1 MAFKIRRGTNAERL
15 TIIPAQGEL
24 IYTTDTKKLYV
35 GDGTTTG
42 GNAVDDMTGI
52 ATTSYVDQKIDDLV
66 DGAATTLNTLKE
78 LADALGSDPNFANN
92 ITTAISNKLD
102 NTDTSLLSPGDM
114 FFTKTNNT
122 VSMGSLAAQTITAGP
137 NGIQIASTGGVEI
150 MGAASAQVKIG
161 GGSSG
166 TIVFN
171 SQTSGISYNDLS
183 NTPTGMATES
193 YVDNAV
199 SNLVNSAPTT
209 LDTLKELADA
219 LGQDQNFATTI
230 STSLANKANVADL
243 SLVATSGDYGDLI
256 NKPTI
261 PADVSDLTDTNTLL
275 WDRTTITDNLIPDTN
290 VTYDIGSPTNRFKD
304 IYLSSNTIYL
314 GETALGID
322 PVKGLQ
328 VKSFGGGEGYGA
340 GSVEWLDSG
349 PNIYGVDHI
358 LKFNGVDIS
367 HPLYTYLSNLKI
379 GDQIKEAVPPN
390 NPTYAPPADF
400 LLTVTGP
407 VQFVNPTTDSFGSY
421 INAIIPVD
429 QSRTMT
435 NVGSNY
441 YVYYVEFRNNPIR
454 GIDTIPDPDGIL
466 PQPDPAGWPYYDTL
480 GINTL
485 RGDTGVFIRPSWD
498 RSPTVDFW
506 FKEDGTLQLPAGG
519 DIVDSAGV
527 SVLGG
532 GGANTADVTF
542 STNVVVGTGY
552 ELGLSPGSGFTG
564 DNQYFRVRGG
574 DNPEHLHFDTT
585 DSTLY
590 DLYVGDDSKYFK
602 LSKDGPA
609 VIQSQDQTTAITFNW
624 TFGTDGSLRMPGDIT
639 QNSKDATVCFPNADT
654 VIYTSTA
661 QYRHA
666 LKLFVMVEGM
676 TDGGGINWDT
686 QACDIIAVRGY
697 NNDIVSVTTY
707 GVTYSGAQ
715 PIATFDGQWNAT
727 TSRIEITCRPTS
739 TTNVV
744 VSSVHAIE
752 MNSND

>member
-15 TIIPAQGEL
+15 TITPAEGEL
-24 IYTTDTKKLYV
+24 IYTTDTKKLFIGDGSTVGGITV
-35 GDGTTTG
+35 GDS
-42 GNAVDDMTGI
+42 D
-52 ATTSYVDQKIDDLV
+52 YVDQRIDDLI
-66 DGAATTLNTLKE
+66 DGAGATLDTLKE
-78 LADALGSDPNFANN
+78 LADALGGDDNFAANLA
-92 ITTAISNKLD
+92 TTLAGKA
-102 NTDTSLLSPGDM
+102 DTS
-114 FFTKTNNT
+114 
-122 VSMGSLAAQTITAGP
+122 SLATVA
-137 NGIQIASTGGVEI
+137 
-150 MGAASAQVKIG
+150 
-161 GGSSG
+161 
-166 TIVFN
+166 
-171 SQTSGISYNDLS
+171 TSGDYDDLTNKPTLFSGDYDDLTDKPILFSGNYNDLT
-183 NTPTGMATES
+183 NKPTIPSISGLATET

-199 SNLVNSAPTT
+199 SNLVNSAGPA

-219 LGQDQNFATTI
+219 LGNDANFATTV
-230 STSLANKANVADL
+230 STSLSNKAN
-243 SLVATSGDYGDLI
+243 S
-256 NKPTI
+256 
-261 PADVSDLTDTNTLL
+261 ADVYTKTEVDNLL
-275 WDRTTITDNLIPDTN
+275 WDGTSITNDLIPDTD
-290 VTYDIGSPTNRFKD
+290 VTYDIGSPTNRFRD
-304 IYLSSNTIYL
+304 IYLSSSTIYL
-314 GETALGID
+314 GDKSLSIADNKLEIGGFLFGEMGNVAGVASTQYAADIVSIRVSVGTNGETIADSII
-322 PVKGLQ
+322 KGDKLKLSSPIGQ
-328 VKSFGGGEGYGA
+328 ISVLTVVSNTSEIYQANPAFKDYVIIVEQDKGA
-340 GSVEWLDSG
+340 GVV
-349 PNIYGVDHI
+349 NIEFDLFKPIGTP
-358 LKFNGVDIS
+358 
-367 HPLYTYLSNLKI
+367 PLS
-379 GDQIKEAVPPN
+379 D
-390 NPTYAPPADF
+390 
-400 LLTVTGP
+400 
-407 VQFVNPTTDSFGSY
+407 
-421 INAIIPVD
+421 
-429 QSRTMT
+429 
-435 NVGSNY
+435 
-441 YVYYVEFRNNPIR
+441 
-454 GIDTIPDPDGIL
+454 IPDPDGIL
-466 PQPDPAGWPYYDTL
+466 PTATQAGWPEYGDL
-480 GINTL
+480 GISTL
-485 RGDTGVFIRPSWD
+485 RGDQSVFIRPSWD
-498 RSPTVDFW
+498 RTPTVDFE
-506 FKEDGTLQLPAGG
+506 FKEDGTLKLPAGG

-564 DNQYFRVRGG
+564 DNQYFRIRGG

-624 TFGTDGSLRMPGDIT
+624 TFGTDGSLSMPGDIT

>member
-15 TIIPAQGEL
+15 TITPAQGEL
-24 IYTTDTKKLYV
+24 IYTTDNKKLYV
-35 GDGTTTG
+35 GDGTTVG
-42 GNAVDDMTGI
+42 GVAVDQGL
-52 ATTSYVDQKIDDLV
+52 ATTNYVDTAVTNLIN
-66 DGAATTLNTLKE
+66 GAIPSLDTLKE
-78 LADALGSDPNFANN
+78 LADALGSDPNFATNL
-92 ITTAISNKLD
+92 TT
-102 NTDTSLLSPGDM
+102 T
-114 FFTKTNNT
+114 
-122 VSMGSLAAQTITAGP
+122 LAGKADLTYVQTIDTNKA
-137 NGIQIASTGGVEI
+137 NISSL
-150 MGAASAQVKIG
+150 SAVA
-161 GGSSG
+161 
-166 TIVFN
+166 
-171 SQTSGISYNDLS
+171 TSGDYNDLL
-183 NTPTGMATES
+183 NKPTIPSITGLASET
-193 YVDNAV
+193 YVNNKV
-199 SNLVNSAPTT
+199 SDLVNGATST

-219 LGQDQNFATTI
+219 LGNDQNFATTM
-230 STSLANKANVADL
+230 TNSLANKANVADL
-243 SLVATSGDYGDLI
+243 ANVATSGDYDDLT

-261 PADVSDLTDTNTLL
+261 PDLANVAQNILPTTD
-275 WDRTTITDNLIPDTN
+275 
-290 VTYDIGSPTNRFKD
+290 VTYDLGSPTNRWRD
-304 IYLSSNTIYL
+304 LYLSNSTIYL

-480 GINTL
+480 GISTL

-564 DNQYFRVRGG
+564 DNQYFRIRGG